1 MNQQLM
7 TAERFKSSLE
17 TFGADLSKWP
27 DEERADALKYI
38 EASDDAKLILVDM
51 GAFEQYL
58 TQYST
63 AVPPKGLLEKIIA
76 KVHSK

>member
-7 TAERFKSSLE
+7 TAERFQSSLD
-17 TFGADLSKWP
+17 TFGSDLSKWP
-27 DEERADALKYI
+27 DDERDAALKYI
-38 EASDDAKLILVDM
+38 EASDDAKLILADM

-63 AVPPKGLLEKIIA
+63 AEPPKGLLEKIIKKA
-76 KVHSK
+76 HSK